1 MFRVFTLVV
10 TFMLVV
16 PAFAQD
22 SGSQNKNVDV
32 RSPIGDLHIG
42 KDADAQRAGLPL
54 YPGAQ
59 LKTDDKDS
67 DQANLALLTETF
79 GMKLIV
85 AKYQSDDPPAK
96 VIDFYRGKLKK
107 YGRVLECHAHDHGG
121 RVDVNDND
129 KDSKNQ
135 ELKCEENS
143 SSVTELKAGT
153 EDNQHIVAVEPRE
166 DKGSTFSIV
175 YVHTRKEGEI

>member
-1 MFRVFTLVV
+1 MFCVFTLVV
-10 TFMLVV
+10 AMILAI
-16 PAFAQD
+16 PAFGQD

-42 KDADAQRAGLPL
+42 KDADAQKAGLPL
-54 YPGAQ
+54 YPGAR
-59 LKTDDKDS
+59 LKTN
-67 DQANLALLTETF
+67 DQNSEPANLALLTESF

-85 AKYQSDDPPAK
+85 AKYESDDPPAK
-96 VIDFYRGKLKK
+96 IVEFYRNKLKK
-107 YGRVLECHAHDHGG
+107 YGKVLECHAHDHGG
-121 RVDVNDND
+121 DVDVNDSD
-129 KDSKNQ
+129 KDSKNK

-143 SSVTELKAGT
+143 GPVTELKAGT